1 MKRLRRRAPGT
12 SPTVA
17 PAPSISRR
25 AALQTAL
32 GAGVALVAARAGRAV
47 PVAGQSAIPDG
58 FVPAL
63 DQFIRGALQTYGVP
77 GAAVAVVSEGQT
89 IFLRGYGVRRLGESA
104 PVDESTVFQLASN
117 TKPFTAAALGTL
129 VDEKR
134 LDWDTP
140 IISYL
145 PGFALADPYPTTW
158 ATPRD
163 MLAMRSGLPAFTGDL
178 LGDAGYSRDH
188 VLHQVRLLTPG
199 ASFREQAYYSNIS
212 YFIAG
217 QVGARA
223 AGLSL
228 ETGWEELVRSRLLE
242 PLGMHRSGVSSTD
255 VPADGNWAS
264 NHVEVNGMVEPYPW
278 VQGDVLGAAQSVV
291 STAADMARWMTMLL
305 DAGQFEGRRL
315 LNADTITEMFTPSM
329 VAEVSFSEM
338 PPIYADSGFAYGLGW
353 GTYYFNDFQVMEK
366 GGALDGVRTVVELVP
381 AKRLGIVVLAN
392 LNLLPFPEAVRGF
405 VLERFLGPA
414 PTDIQAEIRARTA
427 QLEQLLAAS
436 PPPANP
442 LPPSIPLADYAG
454 DYASALYGR
463 VAVRADGDGLR
474 LTFGPA
480 GYAGALAHY
489 SRDTFLLTFA
499 RPDEGSQQATF
510 TIGPTGQPTAFD
522 TETLG
527 RFRRT

>member
-1 MKRLRRRAPGT
+1 MHHRGRRLTRREATRMALLGGLGLAALRRQPLPVARAQDGST
-12 SPTVA
+12 DFT
-17 PAPSISRR
+17 
-25 AALQTAL
+25 AALDT
-32 GAGVALVAARAGRAV
+32 
-47 PVAGQSAIPDG
+47 
-58 FVPAL
+58 
-63 DQFIRGALQTYGVP
+63 FIRQALQTYGVP
-77 GAAVAVVSEGQT
+77 GAAVAVVLEGQT

-104 PVDESTVFQLASN
+104 PVDENTVFQLASN

-129 VDEKR
+129 VDAKR

-140 IISYL
+140 IVSYL
-145 PGFALADPYPTTW
+145 PEFALADPYPTRW

-163 MLAMRSGLPAFTGDL
+163 VLAMRSGLPAFTGDL
-178 LGDAGYSRDH
+178 LGDAGNTRAD
-188 VLHQVRLLTPG
+188 VLHQVRLIEPG
-199 ASFREQAYYSNIS
+199 ASFRERAYYSNIG

-242 PLGMHRSGVSSTD
+242 PLGMYRSGVSSTD

-291 STAADMARWMTMLL
+291 SSAADMTRWMTMLL

-315 LNADTITEMFTPSM
+315 LAADTVTKLFTPSM
-329 VAEVSFSEM
+329 VAEASFSEM

-381 AKRLGIVVLAN
+381 AKRLGIAVLAN
-392 LNLLPFPEAVRGF
+392 LNLLPFPEAVRGY

-427 QLEQLLAAS
+427 QLEQLLA
-436 PPPANP
+436 PTPPAADP
-442 LPPSIPLADYAG
+442 LPPSLPLAGYAG
-454 DYASALYGR
+454 DYASELYGR
-463 VAVRADGDGLR
+463 VVVAVDGDRLR
-474 LTFGPA
+474 LAFGPI
-480 GYAGALAHY
+480 GYRGTMAPY
-489 SRDTFLLTFA
+489 SRDTFLLTFF
-499 RPDEGSQQATF
+499 RPNEGSQQATF
-510 TIGPTGQPTAFD
+510 TIGPTGQPTAFA

-527 RFRRT
+527 RFARVVDGTGPPPS

>member
-1 MKRLRRRAPGT
+1 MKRLRRRALGT
-12 SPTVA
+12 APSVA
-17 PAPSISRR
+17 PAPAISRR

-63 DQFIRGALQTYGVP
+63 DTFIRGALQAFGVP
-77 GAAVAVVSEGQT
+77 GAAVAVVLEGQT
-89 IFLRGYGVRRLGESA
+89 IFQRGYGVRRLGEAA
-104 PVDESTVFQLASN
+104 PVDENTVFQLASN

-129 VDEKR
+129 VDEQR

-140 IISYL
+140 IVHYL
-145 PGFALADPYPTTW
+145 PEFALADPYPTRW

-163 MLAMRSGLPAFTGDL
+163 LLAMRSGLPAFTGDL
-178 LGDAGYSRDH
+178 LGDAGNTRAE

-199 ASFREQAYYSNIS
+199 ASFRERAYYSNIN

-223 AGLSL
+223 AGLAV

-264 NHVEVNGMVEPYPW
+264 NHVEVNGTVQPYPW
-278 VQGDVLGAAQSVV
+278 VQGDVLGAAQSIV
-291 STAADMARWMTMLL
+291 SSAADMARWMTMLL
-305 DAGQFEGRRL
+305 DTGQFEGRRL

-329 VAEVSFSEM
+329 VAEVSFSEL

-353 GTYYFNDFQVMEK
+353 GTYYFNDFQVLEK
-366 GGALDGVRTVVELVP
+366 GGALDGVRSVVELVP
-381 AKRLGIVVLAN
+381 AKRLGIAVLDN
-392 LNLLPFPEAVRGF
+392 LNLMPLPEAIRGF
-405 VLERFLGPA
+405 VLEHFLGPA
-414 PTDIQAEIRARTA
+414 PTDIQAEIQAA
-427 QLEQLLAAS
+427 AAKLAELLAAS

-442 LPPSIPLADYAG
+442 LPPSLPLSGYAG
-454 DYASALYGR
+454 TYTSELYGR
-463 VAVRADGDGLR
+463 VVVMVDGDGLR
-474 LTFGPA
+474 LAFGPI
-480 GYAGALAHY
+480 GYRGTMAHY

-499 RPDEGSQQATF
+499 RPNEGSQQATF
-510 TIGPTGQPTAFD
+510 TIGPTGQPTEFD